1 MINIIDKET
10 SKYTEEQYNADLQ
23 KWFHDTKLDKKYTK
37 GQTNWTEKYAHE
49 FKKWSG
55 EIRENKIDIS
65 PRLLESN
72 ISIQKTIINSA
83 TPINMENLDI
93 TEMIKKIKKID

>member
-1 MINIIDKET
+1 MTNTTNKET

-23 KWFHDTKLDKKYTK
+23 KWFYDTKLNEKYIK
-37 GQTNWTEKYAHE
+37 GQTNWTEKYTHE

-93 TEMIKKIKKID
+93 TEMIKKIE